1 MPRYRLTIEYD
12 GTGYSGWQT
21 QKNARSVQGTLIR
34 AAEQLFGGAVDMQGA
49 GRTDAGVHALAQV
62 AHLEAAETLA
72 PRKILE
78 GLNDRLPSNINV
90 LGVEKAAARFHAR
103 HHALARTYLYLV
115 STRRTAFGKRY
126 VWWVRDALNLEKMR
140 AACRLLEGFHDF
152 ASFADRRLD
161 REASTRVKIDR
172 MEVIPA
178 GSLIIFRVTGS
189 HFLWKMVRRIAGV
202 LVEVGRG
209 GLAPVDME
217 TMLRKYS
224 DAPAKLTAPPSGL
237 FLAQVLYEGD
247 REDLRLPFLAGQFED
262 ALERKQPSSP
272 PRDRNEGETRGRL
285 KGGSVQEKFRKPVPE
300 SAQNQAAKSFD
311 KRGVPAYTVSGCKP
325 VAAIIKEL
333 NALHQG
339 GDGFKDKL
347 HHGKEVKKS
356 GR

>member
-12 GTGYSGWQT
+12 GTSYSGWQT

-34 AAEQLFGGAVDMQGA
+34 AAEQLFGGAVDVQGA

-62 AHLEAAETLA
+62 AHLEAAGTLA

-90 LGVEKAAARFHAR
+90 LDVEKAAARFHAR
-103 HHALARTYLYLV
+103 HHALARTYIYLV

-126 VWWVRDALNLEKMR
+126 VWWVRDALNVERMQ
-140 AACRLLEGFHDF
+140 AACRLLEGMHDF

-202 LVEVGRG
+202 LVEAGRG
-209 GLAPVDME
+209 GLAPADVE
-217 TMLRKYS
+217 RMLRQFS

-247 REDLRLPFLAGQFED
+247 PEDLRLPFLPA
-262 ALERKQPSSP
+262 
-272 PRDRNEGETRGRL
+272 RDRPHTCSTAEFPPEQTRAGRRVNGGPCRGTGRFRTAPET
-285 KGGSVQEKFRKPVPE
+285 
-300 SAQNQAAKSFD
+300 
-311 KRGVPAYTVSGCKP
+311 
-325 VAAIIKEL
+325 
-333 NALHQG
+333 
-339 GDGFKDKL
+339 
-347 HHGKEVKKS
+347 VKTHTHTQIF
-356 GR
+356 

>member
-34 AAEQLFGGAVDMQGA
+34 AAEQLFGGAVEVQGA

-90 LGVEKAAARFHAR
+90 LSVEKAPARFHAR
-103 HHALARTYLYLV
+103 HHALARTYLYLI
-115 STRRTAFGKRY
+115 STCRTAFGKRY
-126 VWWVRDALNLEKMR
+126 VWWVRDALNVERMQT
-140 AACRLLEGFHDF
+140 ACRLFEGFHDF

-172 MEVIPA
+172 MEVVPA
-178 GSLIIFRVTGS
+178 GSLIVLRVTGS

-209 GLAPVDME
+209 GLSPADVE
-217 TMLRKYS
+217 GMLRKFS
-224 DAPAKLTAPPSGL
+224 DIPAKLTAPPSGL

-247 REDLRLPFLAGQFED
+247 REDARLPFLIGRFSD
-262 ALERKQPSSP
+262 SLKKNGLPLPFR
-272 PRDRNEGETRGRL
+272 EG
-285 KGGSVQEKFRKPVPE
+285 
-300 SAQNQAAKSFD
+300 D
-311 KRGVPAYTVSGCKP
+311 KRRTVDRLDPGRAIECKNRD
-325 VAAIIKEL
+325 ARRSA
-333 NALHQG
+333 
-339 GDGFKDKL
+339 
-347 HHGKEVKKS
+347 
-356 GR
+356 

>member
-34 AAEQLFGGAVDMQGA
+34 AAERLFGGAVEVQGA
-49 GRTDAGVHALAQV
+49 GRTDAGVHALAQA
-62 AHLEAAETLA
+62 AHLEVAEALA

-90 LGVEKAAARFHAR
+90 LSVEKATARFHAR
-103 HHALARTYLYLV
+103 HHALARTYLYLI

-126 VWWVRDALNLEKMR
+126 VWWVRDALNVKKMQE
-140 AACRLLEGFHDF
+140 ACRLFEGFHDF

-172 MEVIPA
+172 MEVVPA
-178 GSLIIFRVTGS
+178 ASLIAMRVTGS

-209 GLAPVDME
+209 RLAHADVE
-217 TMLRKYS
+217 RMLRQFS
-224 DAPAKLTAPPSGL
+224 DIPAKLTAPPSGL

-247 REDLRLPFLAGQFED
+247 REDARLPFLLHGTGAGGADQQRPA
-262 ALERKQPSSP
+262 AL
-272 PRDRNEGETRGRL
+272 RDVPKSE
-285 KGGSVQEKFRKPVPE
+285 SVRSHEPKY
-300 SAQNQAAKSFD
+300 FD
-311 KRGVPAYTVSGCKP
+311 KTEAPAYTLKGCGSVP
-325 VAAIIKEL
+325 AT
-333 NALHQG
+333 
-339 GDGFKDKL
+339 FKNENRSTIERIHSK
-347 HHGKEVKKS
+347 GIRTTTE
-356 GR
+356 RR

>member
-34 AAEQLFGGAVDMQGA
+34 AAEQLFGGAVEVQGA
-49 GRTDAGVHALAQV
+49 GRTDAGVHALAQA

-90 LGVEKAAARFHAR
+90 LSVEKAPARFHAR
-103 HHALARTYLYLV
+103 HHALARTYLYLI
-115 STRRTAFGKRY
+115 STCRTAFGKRY
-126 VWWVRDALNLEKMR
+126 VWWVRDALNVERMQT
-140 AACRLLEGFHDF
+140 ACRLFEGFHDF

-172 MEVIPA
+172 MEVVPA
-178 GSLIIFRVTGS
+178 GSLIVLRVTGS

-209 GLAPVDME
+209 GLSPADVE
-217 TMLRKYS
+217 GMLRKFS
-224 DAPAKLTAPPSGL
+224 DIPAKLTAPPSGL

-247 REDLRLPFLAGQFED
+247 REDARLPFLIGRFSD
-262 ALERKQPSSP
+262 SLKINGLPLP
-272 PRDRNEGETRGRL
+272 FRDG
-285 KGGSVQEKFRKPVPE
+285 
-300 SAQNQAAKSFD
+300 D
-311 KRGVPAYTVSGCKP
+311 KRRTVDRLDPGRAIECKNRD
-325 VAAIIKEL
+325 ACRRA
-333 NALHQG
+333 
-339 GDGFKDKL
+339 
-347 HHGKEVKKS
+347 
-356 GR
+356 

>member
-34 AAEQLFGGAVDMQGA
+34 AAEQLFGGAVDVQGA

-72 PRKILE
+72 PRKILQ

-90 LGVEKAAARFHAR
+90 LGVEKAEARFHAR

-115 STRRTAFGKRY
+115 STRRKAFGKRY
-126 VWWVRDALNLEKMR
+126 VWWVRDALNVEKMR
-140 AACRLLEGFHDF
+140 AACRLFEGFHDF

-172 MEVIPA
+172 MEVIPS
-178 GSLIIFRVTGS
+178 GSLIILRVTGS

-202 LVEVGRG
+202 LVEAGSG
-209 GLAPVDME
+209 GLAPADVG
-217 TMLRKYS
+217 TMLRQFS

-247 REDLRLPFLAGQFED
+247 REDLRLPFLLAGD
-262 ALERKQPSSP
+262 RDGGIGMTGLSSPGARLERRVVRKSLPERRQH
-272 PRDRNEGETRGRL
+272 R
-285 KGGSVQEKFRKPVPE
+285 KG
-300 SAQNQAAKSFD
+300 
-311 KRGVPAYTVSGCKP
+311 
-325 VAAIIKEL
+325 
-333 NALHQG
+333 
-339 GDGFKDKL
+339 
-347 HHGKEVKKS
+347 
-356 GR
+356 